1 MTVQIQTL
9 QCSLELISCD
19 LNVIESVKV
28 RRKPSLGVPVLNRI
42 VALNACCSGH
52 EESGD
57 RYCVARMTSDEISRA
72 LKVYLI
78 LYSPAT

>member
-1 MTVQIQTL
+1 M
-9 QCSLELISCD
+9 
-19 LNVIESVKV
+19 
-28 RRKPSLGVPVLNRI
+28 GVAVLNRT
-42 VALNACCSGH
+42 VGLNACCSGH

-72 LKVYLI
+72 FKVYLI

>member
-1 MTVQIQTL
+1 M
-9 QCSLELISCD
+9 
-19 LNVIESVKV
+19 
-28 RRKPSLGVPVLNRI
+28 GVPVLNRK
-42 VALNACCSGH
+42 VALNACCGGH

>member
-1 MTVQIQTL
+1 M
-9 QCSLELISCD
+9 
-19 LNVIESVKV
+19 
-28 RRKPSLGVPVLNRI
+28 GVSVLNRI
-42 VALNACCSGH
+42 VVLNACCSGH

-57 RYCVARMTSDEISRA
+57 RYYVARMTSDEISRA

>member
-1 MTVQIQTL
+1 M
-9 QCSLELISCD
+9 
-19 LNVIESVKV
+19 
-28 RRKPSLGVPVLNRI
+28 RRKLSLGVPVLNRI

-57 RYCVARMTSDEISRA
+57 RYYVARMTSDEISRA